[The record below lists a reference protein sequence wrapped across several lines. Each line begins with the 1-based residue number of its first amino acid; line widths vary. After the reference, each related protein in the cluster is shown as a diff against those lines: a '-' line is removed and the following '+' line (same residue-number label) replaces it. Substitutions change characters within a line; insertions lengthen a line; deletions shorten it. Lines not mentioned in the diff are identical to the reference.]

1 VIVVDA
7 SAALAALTRVGAA
20 RDALALE
27 DVHVPHLVDIEIVS
41 GLRGLVAGRVLE
53 SSAARGAL
61 EAWRGLAIRRHSMLG
76 LLQRVWELRDNLSP
90 YDASYVALAEVLG
103 CALVTV
109 DRRVGRASG
118 IGCAVTIV
126 PV

>member
-1 VIVVDA
+1 MIVVDA
-7 SAALAALTRVGAA
+7 SAVLVALTRVGAA

-53 SSAARGAL
+53 SSAARGVL
-61 EAWRGLAIRRHSMLG
+61 EAWRGLAIRRHPMLG

-103 CALVTV
+103 CALVTA